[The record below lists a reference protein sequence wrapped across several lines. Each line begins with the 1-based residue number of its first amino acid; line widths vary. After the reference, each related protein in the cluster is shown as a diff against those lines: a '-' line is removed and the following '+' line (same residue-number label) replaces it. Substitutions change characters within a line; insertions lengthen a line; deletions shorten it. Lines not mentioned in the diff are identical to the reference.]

1 MHGFRP
7 ISFQSKSEK
16 LHQAEES
23 QDMSGKKRTALM
35 ALYGHYEKPD
45 KGAKDHGDAKK
56 KVVVV
61 KPPSMLQT
69 SMIQQHV
76 DLQKQLQLHQ
86 EIQQQEDDQV
96 MHVGATLLRK
106 MGWEGTAIGRSGAP
120 AAKPLTAVQRQDRV
134 GLGSGTVDSQSV
146 NISEGQSQHYAVDSK
161 KSTMRNKMIARFQNI
176 L

>member
-1 MHGFRP
+1 
-7 ISFQSKSEK
+7 
-16 LHQAEES
+16 
-23 QDMSGKKRTALM
+23 M

-45 KGAKDHGDAKK
+45 KDQGEAKK
-56 KVVVV
+56 NVVVV
-61 KPPSMLQT
+61 KPPSVLQT

-86 EIQQQEDDQV
+86 ELQQQEDDQV

-120 AAKPLTAVQRQDRV
+120 AAKPLTAVQRQDRA
-134 GLGSGTVDSQSV
+134 GLGNGIVDSQSV
-146 NISEGQSQHYAVDSK
+146 SMSEGHCQHYAVDSK

>member
-1 MHGFRP
+1 VN
-7 ISFQSKSEK
+7 
-16 LHQAEES
+16 QAEEA
-23 QDMSGKKRTALM
+23 QDISGKKRTALM
-35 ALYGHYEKPD
+35 ALYGHYEAPD
-45 KGAKDHGDAKK
+45 KGEKDHGDKK
-56 KVVVV
+56 KIVVV
-61 KPPSMLQT
+61 KTPSVLQS

-86 EIQQQEDDQV
+86 QLQQQEDDQV

-134 GLGSGTVDSQSV
+134 GLGSGTADSQSV

>member
-1 MHGFRP
+1 M
-7 ISFQSKSEK
+7 KCEK
-16 LHQAEES
+16 LNQAEES
-23 QDMSGKKRTALM
+23 QDISGKKRTALM

-45 KGAKDHGDAKK
+45 KEEKDHGDAKK
-56 KVVVV
+56 KIVVV

-69 SMIQQHV
+69 SVIQQHV
-76 DLQKQLQLHQ
+76 DLQQQLQLQLHQ
-86 EIQQQEDDQV
+86 QLQQQEDDQV

-146 NISEGQSQHYAVDSK
+146 NISEGHSQHYAVDSK